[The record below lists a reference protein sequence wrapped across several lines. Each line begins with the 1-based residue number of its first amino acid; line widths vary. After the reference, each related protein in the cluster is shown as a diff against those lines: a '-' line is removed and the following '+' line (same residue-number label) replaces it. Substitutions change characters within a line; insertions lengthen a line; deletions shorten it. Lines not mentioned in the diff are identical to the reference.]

1 MKETPKMD
9 FGLSF
14 RMKSF
19 CRNWHLPSLWLEVA
33 GRHRAYPS
41 VSLDNVPYV
50 VVLLLELNLTMFCHM
65 CQTLFQNNLV
75 LFE

>member
-1 MKETPKMD
+1 MD

-19 CRNWHLPSLWLEVA
+19 CRNWHLPSLLLGVA

-41 VSLDNVPYV
+41 VTLDKFPYV
-50 VVLLLELNLTMFCHM
+50 VVLFLLLELNLTTFHNE
-65 CQTLFQNNLV
+65 CQTFFLIFNQWLV
-75 LFE
+75 E